1 MRSQTDKILKKIE
14 RVRADNNKLWMAI
27 LTLALRDSPYRSK
40 KLLAGINANDRK
52 ISELLG
58 KLADE

>member
-1 MRSQTDKILKKIE
+1 MNTIIAEIE
-14 RVRADNNKLWMAI
+14 AIRVRNNGLWMAI
-27 LTLALRDSPYRSK
+27 LQLALQAVPTQAKAIVRD
-40 KLLAGINANDRK
+40 INANDRK